1 MGNLVHA
8 SSLGHLV
15 GLAGIDPSENK
26 AALCWG
32 RRLEWPMLFLALWL
46 LISWYPSFTGYL
58 DQELHHITD
67 ILVWLFFVVETLL
80 LASLVDDTKR
90 YLRQNWMN
98 LLIILLGLPVLWGDM
113 AFAGVL
119 RMLRVVLL
127 LGLVAPLGK
136 TVRAILAR
144 NNLGT
149 TLLISAIF
157 IGLSGTFISSIDPA
171 IDSPWEGIWWALVT
185 ITTVGY
191 GDIVPVSPAGKV
203 FGGVLILIGIG
214 LFSLLT
220 ASFSV
225 FFLEREEEEVIDKE
239 SELLDRMEQLEQK
252 MSRLEENMSQILE
265 NQKKIIREQE
275 KNSGQEH

>member
-1 MGNLVHA
+1 MGNLIHA

-15 GLAGIDPSENK
+15 GLAGVDPSENPT
-26 AALCWG
+26 AQRWG
-32 RRLEWPMLFLALWL
+32 RRLEWPMLFLALWM

-67 ILVWLFFVVETLL
+67 ILVWLFFVIETLV
-80 LASLVDDTKR
+80 LAILVDDTRR

-98 LLIILLGLPVLWGDM
+98 LLIILLGLPVLWGNV
-113 AFAGVL
+113 AFSGVL

-127 LGLVAPLGK
+127 LGLLAPLGK

-144 NNLGT
+144 NHLGT

-157 IGLSGTFISSIDPA
+157 IGLSGTFISTIDPA
-171 IDSPWEGIWWALVT
+171 INTPWEGIWWALVT

-203 FGGVLILIGIG
+203 FGSVLILVGIG

-239 SELLDRMEQLEQK
+239 SELLERMDQLEQK
-252 MSRLEENMSQILE
+252 MSRLEENMSQMLE
-265 NQKKIIREQE
+265 NQHKIISQQ
-275 KNSGQEH
+275 GQGGDQAK